1 MKNALYDYY
10 SVLGVSYFASEEE
23 IKSAYR
29 KLVKEHHPDSATGD
43 SKKFKVVIEAYE
55 VLSSEDKRS
64 RYDRLLFSKIN
75 VQGYSKQV
83 EDIDSIS
90 DKKKAPTDKS
100 KKSVPLYISLSFN
113 IILIAVII
121 LMVINFN
128 NYNSKLEEEN
138 AGITENLEELS
149 KTNNVL
155 SEEYNTLENAYLD
168 LELQLTDD
176 SIVEEAGE
184 DESSEEIETEEESQ
198 EITANNPEGAFTQGS
213 SKEHVKQV
221 MGTPNSLSKM
231 PLGGE
236 TWSYGNTAWV
246 KFTPE
251 GLVEGWYDYHGNV
264 LKVQ

>member
-83 EDIDSIS
+83 DDIDSIPN
-90 DKKKAPTDKS
+90 KKKATNDKS
-100 KKSVPLYISLSFN
+100 KKRVPFYIALSFN
-113 IILIAVII
+113 ILLIAVII
-121 LMVINFN
+121 LMVTNFN
-128 NYNSKLEEEN
+128 NYNSELEDEN
-138 AGITENLEELS
+138 AGLTKDLEELS
-149 KTNNVL
+149 KTNKVL
-155 SEEYNTLENAYLD
+155 NEEYNTLENAYLD

-176 SIVEEAGE
+176 SIVEEAAE
-184 DESSEEIETEEESQ
+184 EASEVIKTVEESQ
-198 EITANNPEGAFTQGS
+198 EIIANNPEDAFTQGS

-251 GLVEGWYDYHGNV
+251 GLVEGWYDYDGNV